1 MGEEIFSKELSTFK
15 KEINFISNLY
25 INKKLPQTISNLFFD
40 SSKKNL
46 KAQIQQ

>member
-25 INKKLPQTISNLFFD
+25 VNKKMQR
-40 SSKKNL
+40 KKWKVVKGL
-46 KAQIQQ
+46 HIYHL